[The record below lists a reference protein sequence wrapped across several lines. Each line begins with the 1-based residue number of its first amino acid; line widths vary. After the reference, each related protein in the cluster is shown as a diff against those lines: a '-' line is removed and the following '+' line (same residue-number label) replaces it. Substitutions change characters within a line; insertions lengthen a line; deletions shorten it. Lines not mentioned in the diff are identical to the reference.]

1 MLACN
6 KPKSNFILLR
16 WREATTQNT
25 SAFVVF
31 YPSMFSFKILWHKQ
45 AMQGKWKKTA
55 KQEAKGS
62 KPKTA
67 NLVLRNTCIRYFLLL
82 NTHVKELI
90 FIVMVLQLGKSDYN
104 ANENKFY
111 FHLHYSQISQKILIW
126 WSRLSVNKRRQTGM
140 SIIFNYQE
148 QNTYLKKNSI

>member
-1 MLACN
+1 M
-6 KPKSNFILLR
+6 K
-16 WREATTQNT
+16 
-25 SAFVVF
+25 
-31 YPSMFSFKILWHKQ
+31 
-45 AMQGKWKKTA
+45 KKTA

-90 FIVMVLQLGKSDYN
+90 FIVMILQLGKSDYN

-140 SIIFNYQE
+140 SIIFSYQE
-148 QNTYLKKNSI
+148 QNPYLKKKIVFKL